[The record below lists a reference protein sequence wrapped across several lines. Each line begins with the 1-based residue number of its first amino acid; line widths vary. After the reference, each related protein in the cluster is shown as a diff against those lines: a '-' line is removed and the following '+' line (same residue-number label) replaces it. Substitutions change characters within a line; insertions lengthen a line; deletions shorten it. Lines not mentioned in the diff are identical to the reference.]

1 MIAYP
6 DMGHVEDLKSYN
18 QELANRKP
26 EDDPRV
32 KRLQAAKR
40 ITWVLLLAAS
50 FLAFYL
56 MDKLSEALNLL
67 K

>member
-1 MIAYP
+1 
-6 DMGHVEDLKSYN
+6 MGQVEDLKSYN
-18 QELANRKP
+18 QELASRKP

-32 KRLQAAKR
+32 KRLQTAKR
-40 ITWVLLLAAS
+40 ITWMVLLAAA

-56 MDKLSEALNLL
+56 LDKLSEALNLL

>member
-1 MIAYP
+1 
-6 DMGHVEDLKSYN
+6 MGQVEDLKSYN
-18 QELANRKP
+18 QELATRKP

-32 KRLQAAKR
+32 RRLQIAKR
-40 ITWVLLLAAS
+40 ITWMVLLAAA

-56 MDKLSEALNLL
+56 MDKLSDALNLL